1 MIDKRSEY
9 RKGKESM
16 SQCKK
21 KRTFDKKMIRFI
33 SVALISSMIIIVII
47 SAVSTVTSLTRKSK
61 QMALKEVEVMT
72 ANTEE
77 YFKRYHEVSWAI
89 TLDGHIQNYLRAPSG
104 KNEFVA
110 NANSVLDNVCNMWGN
125 INFVTVIRSD
135 EEGSLT
141 KGNSIPNWKMNYEK
155 KIMEDYKN
163 SLLMKSNG
171 MRMVFSNEYST
182 KGNYSLSIFYP
193 MYSTT
198 VIGMRL
204 GTLCINVDDT
214 NLNQLM
220 NGYQNTR
227 EFAVDTFFVH
237 ENGQIVAAADQN
249 NIGGSLKGV
258 DLEHETTVTT
268 SSEKMIIY
276 KKLNNWN
283 FYFVTQIHWW
293 ELLKDSLK
301 TVVFLCALLGGL
313 MIIIIKS
320 ARKMVSTSYE
330 PWGNI
335 VQVMELVSDGDI
347 EIRLEDSES
356 DPDMYVVSKGFNSMM
371 DQIVKLMDQVKK
383 EQYQMDYIRMEAL
396 QSQIQPHFLYNTLD
410 CIHWQAV
417 IDGNQDISNMVKA
430 LASYYRIC
438 LSKGRDV
445 IQIKEECEYIKNYLY
460 IQKIRYGD
468 ILSYEIE
475 MDQVLENSLI
485 PKLTLQPL
493 VENCIYHG
501 IKALNEKAGF
511 IKVTISEEKGRIR
524 IQVRDNGIGM
534 KQEEVDRMNQMIT
547 VYDEEF
553 GYGVRNVNRRIQLMF
568 GMEYGL
574 KYKKNQDMGI
584 TAEIILPDTKK
595 VERMVFCNEGIDCR

>member
-1 MIDKRSEY
+1 MFKYKKR
-9 RKGKESM
+9 
-16 SQCKK
+16 
-21 KRTFDKKMIRFI
+21 RTFDKKMTGFI
-33 SVALISSMIIIVII
+33 SFALISSLIIIVII
-47 SAVSTVTSLTRKSK
+47 SAVSTIASLTRKSK

-77 YFKRYHEVSWAI
+77 YFKRYEEVSWAI
-89 TLDGHIQNYLRAPSG
+89 TLDGHIQNYLRAPSE
-104 KNEFVA
+104 KNEFVS

-171 MRMVFSNEYST
+171 MRMVFSKEYST
-182 KGNYSLSIFYP
+182 KGEYSLSIFYP
-193 MYSTT
+193 MYSTS

-214 NLNQLM
+214 NLSQLM
-220 NGYQNTR
+220 HEDQSTQ

-237 ENGQIVAAADQN
+237 ENGQIIAGADQK
-249 NIGGSLKGV
+249 NIGEPLKGV
-258 DLEHETTVTT
+258 DLKHTKTVTI

-276 KKLNNWN
+276 KKLSSWK

-301 TVVFLCALLGGL
+301 TVVFLCVLMGGL
-313 MIIIIKS
+313 MTIIIKL
-320 ARKMVSTSYE
+320 AKKMVSTAYG

-335 VQVMELVSDGDI
+335 VQAMELVSNGDI
-347 EIRLEDSES
+347 DIRVEDSED

-371 DQIVKLMDQVKK
+371 DQIVKLMNQVKK
-383 EQYQMDYIRMEAL
+383 EQYQLDYIRMEAL

-445 IQIKEECEYIKNYLY
+445 IQIKEECEYIRNYLY
-460 IQKIRYGD
+460 IQKIRYGE
-468 ILSYEIE
+468 ILNYEIE
-475 MDQVLENSLI
+475 MDQILENSLI

-501 IKALNEKAGF
+501 IKALHEKTGF
-511 IKVTISEEKGRIR
+511 IKVIVSEEKGKIL

-534 KQEEVDRMNQMIT
+534 KPEEVERMNQMIT

-553 GYGVRNVNRRIQLMF
+553 GYGVRNVNRRIQLLF
-568 GMEYGL
+568 GREYGL
-574 KYKKNQDMGI
+574 KYKINEDMGI
-584 TAEIILPDTKK
+584 TAEIILPDIKK